1 MDADGSLPLQA
12 AFFLLFSLAAAA
24 ACSATGLPGRRSVRS
39 EATRSRP
46 WVRLLQASSVLSA
59 LGCGLLAMH
68 HLVFAF
74 DGWGLRWASLLASLM
89 ACGAKLVLS
98 ALQLFIA
105 GGWAL
110 LSSDDEQPA
119 RLRGT
124 VCGAVAGIFLVT
136 VFCEL
141 HQEFGRDAA

>member
-1 MDADGSLPLQA
+1 MERLRSRRGSFPQA

-105 GGWAL
+105 G
-110 LSSDDEQPA
+110 
-119 RLRGT
+119 RGLGPSRANAT
-124 VCGAVAGIFLVT
+124 AGANIAQG
-136 VFCEL
+136 
-141 HQEFGRDAA
+141 